1 MKNEKKLNKENL
13 KKVDIMDVLLDEN
26 NTAPIHML
34 DDKGKTISFDQIA
47 VIPIGGEELYCILK
61 PITPVP
67 GIKDDE
73 AVVFKVKEGENG
85 SFLEVVENSDIAIEV
100 FEKYYDLVEEASEE

>member
-26 NTAPIHML
+26 NTAPIHMF
-34 DDKGKTISFDQIA
+34 DNKGKTISFDQIA
-47 VIPIGGEELYCILK
+47 VIPLGEELYCILK

-73 AVVFKVKEGENG
+73 AIVFKVNEGEDG